1 MRATGGQA
9 CGTSRGF
16 TLVELMIV
24 VAIIGLLG
32 AMVVPAVESVSGADA
47 RKAAGEVAGAT
58 RYLFDT
64 AALRHAT
71 CRLALDL
78 EKRSW
83 RAECAKGP
91 VGAPADPAKDDA
103 RALAERFPDEQ
114 DPELRRLLAR
124 TTFGR
129 FQDRLVGE
137 RALPGKAGFGP
148 IHVEGRREAVSE
160 GTAYLYFFPGGQA
173 QRAWIPVV
181 DGSNHFTVVVEPFT
195 GRARV
200 VPGEVEVRE

>member
-1 MRATGGQA
+1 MRSARTA
-9 CGTSRGF
+9 RGF
-16 TLVELMIV
+16 TLIELLV
-24 VAIIGLLG
+24 VISVIALLAGLAAPAIGSLTG
-32 AMVVPAVESVSGADA
+32 ANA
-47 RKAAGEVAGAT
+47 REAAGRLAGGM

-83 RAECAKGP
+83 RAECAPGA
-91 VGAPADPAKDDA
+91 VGAPGDPAKDDA

-124 TTFGR
+124 TAFGR

-148 IHVEGRREAVSE
+148 VHVEGRREAISE

-173 QRAWIPVV
+173 QRAWVPVV
-181 DGSNHFTVVVEPFT
+181 DGRNRFTVVVEPFT

-200 VPGEVEVRE
+200 VPGDVEVRE

>member
-1 MRATGGQA
+1 MRSTAGQA
-9 CGTSRGF
+9 CGASQGF

-24 VAIIGLLG
+24 VAVIGLLG
-32 AMVVPAVESVSGADA
+32 AMVVPAVESVTGADA
-47 RKAAGEVAGAT
+47 RRAAGEVAGAT

-78 EKRSW
+78 EKRTW
-83 RAECAKGP
+83 RAECAPGP
-91 VGAPADPAKDDA
+91 AGAPADPSRDDA

-114 DPELRRLLAR
+114 DPEPRRIMAR

-129 FQDRLVGE
+129 FKDRLVGE
-137 RALPGKAGFGP
+137 RALPGKTAFGP
-148 IHVEGRREAVSE
+148 VHVEGRREAVSD

-173 QRAWIPVV
+173 QRAWVPVV
-181 DGSNHFTVVVEPFT
+181 DGTNRYTVVVEPFT

-200 VPGEVEVRE
+200 VPGDVEVRE

>member
-1 MRATGGQA
+1 MRASVGQA
-9 CGTSRGF
+9 CGTGRGF

-71 CRLALDL
+71 CRMALDL

-83 RAECAKGP
+83 RAECAPGP
-91 VGAPADPAKDDA
+91 VGVPADPAKDDA

-124 TTFGR
+124 TAFGR

-137 RALPGKAGFGP
+137 RALPGKAAFGP
-148 IHVEGRREAVSE
+148 VHVEGRREAVSE

-173 QRAWIPVV
+173 QRAWVPVV
-181 DGSNHFTVVVEPFT
+181 DGSNRFTVVVEPFT

-200 VPGEVEVRE
+200 VPGDVEVRE